1 VSAGEHTLHAH
12 KEHYV
17 FAPRALQISPNAPT
31 LPELRPER
39 YQVCGR
45 LVVVPA
51 QPRDVRLTSPALE
64 LLAYVPSRERP
75 PIDAR
80 THMHTR
86 PPSLRH
92 TDREGQFCFEVPPG
106 TYAIRPVVSADEI
119 EQARPA
125 LCT

>member
-1 VSAGEHTLHAH
+1 MPCRRYRLERVSAGEHTLHAH

-80 THMHTR
+80 THAHAHTPTVSQAYR
-86 PPSLRH
+86 PRGAILLRGAAGNLRH
-92 TDREGQFCFEVPPG
+92 SSGRL
-106 TYAIRPVVSADEI
+106 R
-119 EQARPA
+119 R
-125 LCT
+125 